1 MRIIRRVD
9 HVAEGAV
16 MDVVRWLR
24 SLGLGQYENMFRDN
38 AVIKRREE
46 NYEELHVDG
55 GISRC
60 RIAGNQ

>member
-1 MRIIRRVD
+1 
-9 HVAEGAV
+9 

-24 SLGLGQYENMFRDN
+24 SLGLGKYENVFRDN
-38 AVIKRREE
+38 AVIKRGEE
-46 NYEELHVDG
+46 NYEELRVDG